1 MWVPE
6 PDHLG
11 SNFIS
16 CFHLSNA
23 DIINAGPTGWP
34 RVKAFGPGHL
44 HTAGAECE
52 LFSETQSALS
62 HLRAFARVMSFAPNA
77 LLSLPP
83 IPFSP
88 SSPGTSRYLCF
99 DYSFRHGVYHSIC
112 VLIL

>member
-1 MWVPE
+1 MWVRE

-52 LFSETQSALS
+52 LFLETRSALS
-62 HLRAFARVMSFAPNA
+62 HLRAFARVMPFAPNA

-99 DYSFRHGVYHSIC
+99 DCTLSVTVFIIVSVY
-112 VLIL
+112 